1 MSPFKIGV
9 IVLLA
14 FVLQTVFTVVQIKSY
29 QKKLSQM
36 MKRGKVTIG
45 REKGMI
51 SSGCVVLLRV
61 DDQFEITEAQY
72 MKGMTVFNRFK
83 EFPDLVGKNT
93 LDSEKWMI
101 EIKNKRVKNAVDNAI
116 ENMYAALKNKDE
128 EVCI

>member
-1 MSPFKIGV
+1 
-9 IVLLA
+9 
-14 FVLQTVFTVVQIKSY
+14 
-29 QKKLSQM
+29 
-36 MKRGKVTIG
+36 
-45 REKGMI
+45 
-51 SSGCVVLLRV
+51 
-61 DDQFEITEAQY
+61 
-72 MKGMTVFNRFK
+72 MTVFNRFK